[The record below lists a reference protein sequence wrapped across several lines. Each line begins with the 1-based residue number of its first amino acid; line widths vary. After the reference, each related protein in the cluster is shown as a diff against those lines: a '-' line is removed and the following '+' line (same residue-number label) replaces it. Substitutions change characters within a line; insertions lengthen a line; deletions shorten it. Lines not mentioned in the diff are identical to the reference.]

1 LVKHIRIKL
10 NDELDEGLYILA
22 SLLDP
27 SLFDAFLEKL
37 KDPEEERSL
46 EELVEAWLEGT

>member
-1 LVKHIRIKL
+1 LAERIDIKL
-10 NDELDEGLYILA
+10 NDEKDEGLRKLA
-22 SLLDP
+22 NLLDP